1 MKRIEIQEC
10 KMELIYLMN
19 EPKHSYQGIEILYM
33 IDGEAEIRT
42 DASFS
47 LKENE
52 IVVFNSG
59 EEHVIRGNGS
69 AISFRL
75 LIPYRLLGKLST
87 DEIIFFQCN
96 SVLYTAGNYS
106 ELVRLMEQLVL
117 DYLNL
122 DAADLSEVSSVLFQ
136 IIRELFKT
144 FKVDQSK
151 MGQVSPKHQLSKTD
165 RILNYIGLHYSEPL
179 NLPELAEHFHMSEAY
194 FSHYFK
200 EKVGENFL
208 TYLNDVRIRNA
219 ALDLCQTEDSVTEI
233 ALNNG
238 FSTPSV
244 LNRHFRKKFGK
255 TPLEYRNEML
265 ESAKSM
271 EITEEKIEE
280 IQQQISEKIELETSR
295 KAKPELIRVSASRSE
310 TVWENINCIMNIGE
324 TPAVCDAEIQ
334 KHILLLKDEL
344 KISYVRIWNLFSDKF
359 AITADLDG
367 DNFNFFYLDSVL
379 DFFVQNDIALFLDL
393 GQRKRVIK
401 ATSKSEVYLEE
412 EAHQPR
418 TIAQWENLLRHF
430 IKHLL
435 RRYGKAVL
443 EKWIFEF
450 PWNLE
455 PYYKEDYDYVTAYG
469 KGRSIVRE
477 LVGNAAVAGLS
488 PNITVDEAE
497 LKDAVRKM
505 KREGIFPDVVTMRV
519 FLDLEHALM
528 KDVTYR
534 RENDFPYARQFVE
547 RIIRTGKDENLSYRF
562 CISECS
568 NSVANR
574 AMIQDSCARGT
585 MVIDFVA
592 GMSKLVDMMGFW
604 HGTDAVD
611 VFYDT
616 KKLLFGGGGVLSKD
630 GIKKPSFYAFRFLE
644 QLGGEVL
651 KTGRNYIITRDSS
664 GRIVCLFF
672 NKREYSYSYYLKE
685 ETEHRDLSQLFRSE
699 EKVILEIELTNME
712 RNGEYLI
719 KEEVVNGSSGSVQD
733 EWKTLGNQEE
743 LRKSEIQYLKNICIP
758 RIHMKQFVC
767 TEGRLRFHIEL
778 EPHEMR
784 LIHIFPY

>member
-1 MKRIEIQEC
+1 M
-10 KMELIYLMN
+10 
-19 EPKHSYQGIEILYM
+19 
-33 IDGEAEIRT
+33 
-42 DASFS
+42 
-47 LKENE
+47 
-52 IVVFNSG
+52 
-59 EEHVIRGNGS
+59 
-69 AISFRL
+69 
-75 LIPYRLLGKLST
+75 
-87 DEIIFFQCN
+87 
-96 SVLYTAGNYS
+96 
-106 ELVRLMEQLVL
+106 
-117 DYLNL
+117 
-122 DAADLSEVSSVLFQ
+122 
-136 IIRELFKT
+136 
-144 FKVDQSK
+144 
-151 MGQVSPKHQLSKTD
+151 
-165 RILNYIGLHYSEPL
+165 
-179 NLPELAEHFHMSEAY
+179 
-194 FSHYFK
+194 
-200 EKVGENFL
+200 
-208 TYLNDVRIRNA
+208 
-219 ALDLCQTEDSVTEI
+219 
-233 ALNNG
+233 
-238 FSTPSV
+238 
-244 LNRHFRKKFGK
+244 
-255 TPLEYRNEML
+255 
-265 ESAKSM
+265 
-271 EITEEKIEE
+271 
-280 IQQQISEKIELETSR
+280 
-295 KAKPELIRVSASRSE
+295 
-310 TVWENINCIMNIGE
+310 
-324 TPAVCDAEIQ
+324 
-334 KHILLLKDEL
+334 
-344 KISYVRIWNLFSDKF
+344 
-359 AITADLDG
+359 
-367 DNFNFFYLDSVL
+367 
-379 DFFVQNDIALFLDL
+379 
-393 GQRKRVIK
+393 
-401 ATSKSEVYLEE
+401 
-412 EAHQPR
+412 
-418 TIAQWENLLRHF
+418 
-430 IKHLL
+430 
-435 RRYGKAVL
+435 
-443 EKWIFEF
+443 
-450 PWNLE
+450 
-455 PYYKEDYDYVTAYG
+455 
-469 KGRSIVRE
+469 
-477 LVGNAAVAGLS
+477 AGLS

-547 RIIRTGKDENLSYRF
+547 RIIRTVKDENLSCRF
-562 CISECS
+562 CISEWS

-784 LIHIFPY
+784 LIHIFP

>member
-19 EPKHSYQGIEILYM
+19 EAKHAYQGIEILYM
-33 IDGEAEIRT
+33 IDNEAEIRT
-42 DASFS
+42 DVPFT
-47 LKENE
+47 LKEND
-52 IVVFNSG
+52 IVVFNFG
-59 EEHVIRGNGS
+59 EVHTIRCTRKS
-69 AISFRL
+69 IAFRL

-87 DEIIFFQCN
+87 DDILYFQCN
-96 SVLYTAGNYS
+96 SALFTASNYS

-117 DYLNL
+117 NYLKLNT
-122 DAADLSEVSSVLFQ
+122 ADLSEASSVLFQ

-144 FKVDQSK
+144 YKVDQTK
-151 MGQVSPKHQLSKTD
+151 VGQVSLKKHQSKVD
-165 RILNYIGLHYSEPL
+165 RILNYIRLHYSEPM
-179 NLPELAEHFHMSEAY
+179 NLPDLAEHFHMSEAY

-200 EKVGENFL
+200 EKVGENYL
-208 TYLNDVRIRNA
+208 THLNDVRIQNA
-219 ALDLCQTEDSVTEI
+219 ALDLYQTEDSVTEI

-244 LNRHFRKKFGK
+244 FNRHFKKAYGK
-255 TPLEYRNEML
+255 TPMEYRNEMIESRKSL
-265 ESAKSM
+265 EL
-271 EITEEKIEE
+271 TEEKIEA
-280 IQQQISEKIELETSR
+280 IQQQISEKIELESSR
-295 KAKPELIRVSASRSE
+295 KAKPELIRVSASHTE
-310 TVWENINCIMNIGE
+310 IAWQNINCIMNLGE

-334 KHILLLKDEL
+334 KHILLLKEEL
-344 KISYVRIWNLFSDKF
+344 GLSYVRIWNLFSDKF

-412 EAHQPR
+412 EPHQPQNIR
-418 TIAQWENLLRHF
+418 QWENLLRHF

-435 RRYGKAVL
+435 RRYGTTVL

-455 PYYKEDYDYVTAYG
+455 PYYNEDYDYVQAYS
-469 KGRSIVRE
+469 KGRSIVKE
-477 LVGNAAVAGLS
+477 LVKNASVAGLS
-488 PNITVDEAE
+488 PNITVGAKQLSEAI
-497 LKDAVRKM
+497 RKM
-505 KREGIFPDVVTMRV
+505 KKEGCFPDVVTMRV
-519 FLDLEHALM
+519 FMDLEHALM
-528 KDVTYR
+528 KDMIYQ
-534 RENDFPYARQFVE
+534 RENDFLYARQFVE
-547 RIIRTGKDENLSYRF
+547 RFIQMVRDENLSCKF
-562 CISECS
+562 CISEWS

-585 MVIDFVA
+585 TVIHFVA

-604 HGTDAVD
+604 HATDAVD

-616 KKLLFGGGGVLSKD
+616 KKLIFGGGGVLTKD
-630 GIKKPSFYAFRFLE
+630 GIKKPSFYAFRFLN

-651 KTGRNYIITRDSS
+651 KSGKNYIITKDSS

-685 ETEHRDLSQLFRSE
+685 DTEQSDLSQLFQSE
-699 EKVILEIELTNME
+699 ENVILELELTDME

-719 KEEVVNGSSGSVQD
+719 KEEVVNSKNGSIQD
-733 EWKTLGNQEE
+733 EWKILGNQEE
-743 LRKSEIQYLKNICIP
+743 LRKSEIQYLRNICIP
-758 RIHMKQFVC
+758 RIYMKQFIC
-767 TEGRLRFHIEL
+767 TEGRLRFHMEL

-784 LIHIFPY
+784 LIHILPY